1 MKFNKIIIAAI
12 ALSLFSLSCSD
23 DYLTENPYSF
33 DRTGLT
39 DPTTV
44 EAELVGL
51 HHIFAELWG
60 YSGRQ
65 GFLSC
70 WQIGT
75 DVCSAGATEGVENPF
90 YQYADLNS
98 ENGGVSYLWQR
109 CYQFINNANLIIAA
123 VGEENKPA
131 NAEARFFRAYAYN
144 TLVTLWGD
152 VPLLDKPVTVP
163 TFNFTR
169 QAVADVDKLIDED
182 LQYGIANLP
191 DVDAAA
197 KPSRINKDMARQ
209 LAAEAYL
216 RMGMRDNR
224 FYAKAE
230 QSASEIIGGEKYKLV
245 EERYGK
251 FTGEGGDAYRD
262 MFRFGNQ
269 RRSQGNTE
277 GIWIFEMEY
286 NNRVTGGTIDS
297 PQHRR
302 VWQPALHKSD
312 GYTNCD
318 SLGGRGNGRLRL
330 SNFMKYTVWRGLE
343 GDIRNSNFNIRRI
356 VYYNT
361 PDFEQVIGLDARGF
375 RVAADDTIN
384 KVREVTVRTGD
395 RIIPY
400 AADSL
405 EVLYPYC
412 TKWGGYDPTDDFG
425 YAIVKDWSVMRLG
438 ETYLLRAEARFRQ
451 NNTPGAADDI
461 NTLRDRAFKAS
472 RAASGNASL
481 GRVNASEITIDFIL
495 DERARELI
503 GEENRRMTL
512 VRTGKLADRVPMNG
526 DASPGA
532 PDNKII
538 TGFDASKHI
547 LLPIPL
553 SEIQLNKDA
562 ELKQNPGYN

>member
-1 MKFNKIIIAAI
+1 VFI
-12 ALSLFSLSCSD
+12 ALGLFTLSCGD
-23 DYLTENPYSF
+23 DYLTEKPYSF
-33 DRTGLT
+33 DNTGHT
-39 DPTTV
+39 DATTV
-44 EAELVGL
+44 DAELVGL
-51 HHIFAELWG
+51 HRIFAELWG
-60 YSGRQ
+60 YSGHQ

-75 DVCSAGATEGVENPF
+75 DVCSAGATQGVENPF

-98 ENGGVSYLWQR
+98 ENYGVMYLWQK
-109 CYQFINNANLIIAA
+109 CYEFINNANLIIAA
-123 VGEENKPA
+123 VGDDNKAA

-152 VPLLDKPVTVP
+152 VPLIDQPVTVP

-169 QAVADVDKLIDED
+169 QAVAEVDKLIYED
-182 LQYGIANLP
+182 LEYSMSNLP

-216 RMGMRDNR
+216 RIGMRDNSY
-224 FYAKAE
+224 FAKAE
-230 QSASEIIGGEKYKLV
+230 QCASAIIDGGKYKLI
-245 EERYGK
+245 EDRYGK

-277 GIWIFEMEY
+277 GIWVFEMEY
-286 NNRVTGGTIDS
+286 NNQVTGGTVND
-297 PQHRR
+297 PQQRR
-302 VWQPALHKSD
+302 VWQPALHKID
-312 GYTNCD
+312 PGYINCD

-330 SNFMKYTVWRGLE
+330 SNFMKYTVWSGLE
-343 GDIRNSNFNIRRI
+343 GDMRNSNYNIRRT
-356 VYYNT
+356 VYYNK
-361 PDFEQVIGLDARGF
+361 PDFTGATIGIDAKGF
-375 RVAADDTIN
+375 RVAQDSPD
-384 KVREVTVRTGD
+384 KVSEVSVHLGD
-395 RIIPY
+395 AVIPY

-405 EVLYPYC
+405 EVLYPFT

-425 YAIVKDWSVMRLG
+425 YAIVKDWSIMRLG

-451 NNTPGAADDI
+451 NNNPGAAADI
-461 NTLRDRAFKAS
+461 NELRKRAFKAA

-481 GRVNASEITIDFIL
+481 GTVNASDITIDFIL

-512 VRTGKLADRVPMNG
+512 VRTGKLADRIPMNG
-526 DASPGA
+526 DTSPA
-532 PDNKII
+532 DKVI
-538 TGFDASKHI
+538 TGFDATKHI

-562 ELKQNPGYN
+562 ELGQNPKY

>member
-1 MKFNKIIIAAI
+1 MKYKIITAVI
-12 ALSLFSLSCSD
+12 ALSLCTISCGD
-23 DYLTENPYSF
+23 DYLKEEPYSF
-33 DRTGLT
+33 DNTGHT
-39 DPTTV
+39 DATTV
-44 EAELVGL
+44 DAELVGL
-51 HHIFAELWG
+51 HRIFAELWG

-98 ENGGVSYLWQR
+98 ENGGVSYLWQK
-109 CYQFINNANLIIAA
+109 CYEFINNANLIIAA
-123 VGEENKPA
+123 IDEDNKPA
-131 NAEARFFRAYAYN
+131 SAEARFFRAYAYN

-152 VPLLDKPVTVP
+152 VPLMDEPVTVP

-169 QAVADVDKLIDED
+169 QPVADIDQLIDED
-182 LQYGIANLP
+182 LQYGITHLP
-191 DVDAAA
+191 DVGAAA

-216 RMGMRDNR
+216 RMGIRDNSY
-224 FYAKAE
+224 FAKAE
-230 QSASEIIGGEKYKLV
+230 QCASAIIDGGKYSLI

-251 FTGEGGDAYRD
+251 FLGEGGDPYRD

-277 GIWIFEMEY
+277 GIWVFEMEY
-286 NNRVTGGTIDS
+286 NNQVTGGTVDN
-297 PQHRR
+297 PQYRR
-302 VWQPALHKSD
+302 VWQPALHKND

-318 SLGGRGNGRLRL
+318 SLVGRGNGRLRL
-330 SNFMKYTVWRGLE
+330 SNFMKYTVWTGLE
-343 GDIRNSNFNIRRI
+343 GDMRNSNFNIRRI

-361 PDFEQVIGLDARGF
+361 PGFELAIGVDANGF
-375 RVAADDTIN
+375 RVAVDAPE
-384 KVREVTVRTGD
+384 KVQEVTVKTGD
-395 RIIPY
+395 RIVSY

-405 EVLYPYC
+405 EVLYPYT

-425 YAIVKDWSVMRLG
+425 YAIVKDWPIMRLG
-438 ETYLLRAEARFRQ
+438 ETYLLRAEARLRQ
-451 NNTPGAADDI
+451 NKNAEAAADI
-461 NTLRDRAFKAS
+461 NKLRDRAFKAA
-472 RAASGNASL
+472 RAASGNAAL
-481 GRVNASEITIDFIL
+481 GSVSAADLSIDFIL

-526 DASPGA
+526 DTSPAG
-532 PDNKII
+532 KVT
-538 TGFDASKHI
+538 TGFDAGKHI
-547 LLPIPL
+547 LLPVPL

>member
-1 MKFNKIIIAAI
+1 MKYYKIITAVI
-12 ALSLFSLSCSD
+12 ALSLFTLSCSD
-23 DYLTENPYSF
+23 DYLTEKPYSF
-33 DRTGLT
+33 DNTGHT
-39 DPTTV
+39 DATTV
-44 EAELVGL
+44 DAELVGL
-51 HHIFAELWG
+51 HRIFAELWG
-60 YSGRQ
+60 YSGHQ

-75 DVCSAGATEGVENPF
+75 DVCVAGATQGVENPF

-98 ENGGVSYLWQR
+98 ENSGVKYLWQKS
-109 CYQFINNANLIIAA
+109 YEFINNANLIIAA
-123 VGEENKPA
+123 VGDDNKPA

-144 TLVTLWGD
+144 TLVTLWSD
-152 VPLLDKPVTVP
+152 VPLLDEPVTVP

-169 QAVADVDKLIDED
+169 QPVADVDKLIDED
-182 LQYGIANLP
+182 LQYSIANLP
-191 DVDAAA
+191 DVGAAA

-216 RMGMRDNR
+216 RMGIRDNSY
-224 FYAKAE
+224 FAKAE
-230 QSASEIIGGEKYKLV
+230 QCASAIIDGGKYKLI
-245 EERYGK
+245 EDRYGK

-277 GIWIFEMEY
+277 GIWVFEMEY
-286 NNRVTGGTIDS
+286 NNQVTGGTVDN

-302 VWQPALHKSD
+302 VWQPALHKND
-312 GYTNCD
+312 GYNNCD

-330 SNFMKYTVWRGLE
+330 SNFMKYTVWNGLD
-343 GDIRNSNFNIRRI
+343 GDIRNSNYNIRRI
-356 VYYNT
+356 VYYNK
-361 PDFEQVIGLDARGF
+361 PGFEQTIGIDAKGF
-375 RVAADDTIN
+375 RVALDASD
-384 KVREVTVRTGD
+384 KVQERTVRTGD
-395 RIIPY
+395 RIVSY

-405 EVLYPYC
+405 EVLYPYT

-425 YAIVKDWSVMRLG
+425 YAIVKDWPIMRLG
-438 ETYLLRAEARFRQ
+438 ETYLLRAEARLRQ
-451 NNTPGAADDI
+451 NKNADAAADI
-461 NTLRDRAFKAS
+461 NKLRDRAFKAA
-472 RAASGNASL
+472 RATTGNATL
-481 GRVNASEITIDFIL
+481 GSVSASDITIDFIL

-526 DASPGA
+526 DTSPEG
-532 PDNKII
+532 KVI

-553 SEIQLNKDA
+553 SEIQMNKDA
-562 ELKQNPGYN
+562 DLGQNPGY

>member
-1 MKFNKIIIAAI
+1 MKYIRIITVFI
-12 ALSLFSLSCSD
+12 ALSLLSLSCGE
-23 DYLTENPYSF
+23 DYLTESPYSF
-33 DRTGLT
+33 DNTGHT
-39 DPTTV
+39 DATTV
-44 EAELVGL
+44 DAELVGL
-51 HHIFAELWG
+51 HRIFAELWG

-98 ENGGVSYLWQR
+98 ENGGVSYLWQK
-109 CYQFINNANLIIAA
+109 CYEFINNANLIIDAI
-123 VGEENKPA
+123 GEDNKPA
-131 NAEARFFRAYAYN
+131 AGEARFFRAYAYN

-169 QAVADVDKLIDED
+169 QPVADIDKLIDED

-191 DVDAAA
+191 DVGAAA

-216 RMGMRDNR
+216 RMGMRDNSY
-224 FYAKAE
+224 FAKAE
-230 QSASEIIGGEKYKLV
+230 QCASAIIDGGKYSLI

-251 FTGEGGDAYRD
+251 FLGEGGDAYRD

-269 RRSQGNTE
+269 RRSQGNSE
-277 GIWIFEMEY
+277 GIWVFEMEY
-286 NNRVTGGTIDS
+286 NNQVTGGTIDS

-302 VWQPALHKSD
+302 VWQPALHKND
-312 GYTNCD
+312 GYNNCD

-330 SNFMKYTVWRGLE
+330 SNFMKYTVWRGLD
-343 GDIRNSNFNIRRI
+343 GDMRNSNYNIRRI
-356 VYYNT
+356 AYYNK
-361 PDFEQVIGLDARGF
+361 PGFEQAIGIDAKGF
-375 RVAADDTIN
+375 RVALDSPD
-384 KVREVTVRTGD
+384 KVKEITVKTGD
-395 RIIPY
+395 RIVSY

-405 EVLYPYC
+405 EVLYPYT
-412 TKWGGYDPTDDFG
+412 TKWGGYDPSDDFG
-425 YAIVKDWSVMRLG
+425 YAIVKDWPIMRLG

-451 NNTPGAADDI
+451 NNTTGAADDI
-461 NTLRDRAFKAS
+461 NKLRDRAFKAA
-472 RAASGNASL
+472 RVTKGEPSL
-481 GRVNASEITIDFIL
+481 GKVSASNMTIDFIL

-512 VRTGKLADRVPMNG
+512 VRTGKLADRIPMNG
-526 DASPGA
+526 DTSPAG
-532 PDNKII
+532 KVI
-538 TGFDASKHI
+538 TGFNAKKHV

-553 SEIQLNKDA
+553 SEIQMNKEAD
-562 ELKQNPGYN
+562 LGQNPEY